1 MAKANEKVHEYR
13 MSGAAWLLEI
23 VKREGIEEA
32 EKELTKRRA
41 CFVPLEIPTSK
52 MREFEQKVKWNTI
65 DTVVLLSCA
74 TLHDEFGFGHDRLCR
89 FIERFMLKTS
99 CLADEDIKWQD
110 YIDALQEEVGITFTI
125 RENGEK

>member
-32 EKELTKRRA
+32 EKELAKRRA
-41 CFVPLEIPTSK
+41 CFVPLEIPTAR
-52 MREFEQKVKWNTI
+52 MREFEERVKWNTI
-65 DTVVLLSCA
+65 DTVMLLSCA
-74 TLHDEFGFGHDRLCR
+74 TLRDEFGFGHDWLCR
-89 FIERFMLKTS
+89 FIERFKLKS
-99 CLADEDIKWQD
+99 DCLADEDVKWQD
-110 YIDALQEEVGITFTI
+110 YIDTLQKEVGITFTI

>member
-1 MAKANEKVHEYR
+1 MAKSNDKVHEYR

-32 EKELTKRRA
+32 EKELAKRRA

-74 TLHDEFGFGHDRLCR
+74 TLHDEFVLVMIGYADSLNVLC
-89 FIERFMLKTS
+89 LKL
-99 CLADEDIKWQD
+99 LALPTKM
-110 YIDALQEEVGITFTI
+110 
-125 RENGEK
+125 